1 MFEEF
6 DARSQTKVV
15 RDAAGTARTL
25 SHANRYVVTG
35 APTPQLA
42 AREYLHRYGELL
54 GLRPEQLGHLFLP
67 AEQEPGAGGVE
78 YRLLSEKHQ
87 FDLTTVAFYHTCFGL
102 PVWEA
107 GLSITMKANPLRVVG
122 AQSTLHPDLEVK
134 RPPARA
140 IARLKTLDAESLASS
155 LGLAGRA
162 RHDAPLIDSQRFMI
176 YRYDAARRTDGS
188 ARPQSEE
195 LVFQAGGPGLP
206 LPPVDSSIRDG
217 RHCVVLA
224 VYFRFDVPP
233 FRPLHWVA
241 LVEVETLSALL
252 LRPFV
257 DSVSGLVFQADPV
270 TLAGG
275 PTANANSAALNPL
288 RSSVTLA
295 GLAPPVNGAQAL
307 SGSNVTLS
315 DVETPTVPPP
325 TESVGTNFDFDARTN
340 DFAAVNAYYHCDRF
354 FRLVEDLGFSV
365 ASYFP
370 GTTFPTAVDHR
381 GHFSPTHLQGD
392 EINAH
397 CAGTAGGTGILYTG
411 FSLADTAD
419 LANPIG
425 IACDWRV
432 VMHELFGHGALYNH
446 IGAPRFQFSHSAGD
460 SFAAILS
467 DPDTQA
473 PDRFATLPWI
483 VGIPPAFRRRHDRTV
498 AAGFGWSG
506 DIALHP
512 FDPVKDGAGYN
523 NEQILSTTMFRVYRS
538 IGGDSADIATKRFAA
553 RFTCH
558 IMLAAIKTLTSAT
571 SPPDAA
577 SFAGAL
583 MQADRGDWPSE
594 GQSGGAYNKVIRW
607 AFEKQ
612 GLYQPAGT
620 ATPNNNEG
628 APPPVDVY
636 IEDGRNGEY
645 QFQSN
650 HWSCQAIWNR
660 RHNDGGVSH
669 EEPIV
674 GVTNY
679 AYVKIKNRGSE
690 TATNVVVRAFHC
702 RPSAG
707 LVYPDDWQAM
717 TTPQLAA
724 ANVPSN
730 SATEILVGPFEWVP
744 SQVGHECMLMVASAA
759 GDPSNVDNFTVG
771 DSIPDWR
778 LVPNDNNIGQRNV
791 HPVPSST
798 ARRLTNSFDR
808 MSFQLKNPL
817 TRRARMSVKAVLPP
831 LLDKRGWRIAFAN
844 AGADAFALEPGGGR
858 EVVMRLRPGRQFS
871 GNEIRKAKNRTIE
884 IGLCRWDFSW
894 RNVLPAPVRRK
905 EVSRWHARIAQQR
918 EVAHVPEGKVA
929 PGREKNTAARCSPLI
944 EFTDGQL
951 PAPMI

>member
-87 FDLTTVAFYHTCFGL
+87 FDLTTVAFYQTCFGL

-411 FSLADTAD
+411 FSLADTAN

-730 SATEILVGPFEWVP
+730 SAAEILVGPFEWVP

-844 AGADAFALEPGGGR
+844 AGADAFTLEPGGGR
-858 EVVMRLRPGRQFS
+858 EVIMRLRLGRQFS

-884 IGLCRWDFSW
+884 IEAYADGILVGGMSYPLLYDAKKSAGGTRASCSSAKSRTSPKAKS
-894 RNVLPAPVRRK
+894 RPAAKKIRQPG
-905 EVSRWHARIAQQR
+905 
-918 EVAHVPEGKVA
+918 AH
-929 PGREKNTAARCSPLI
+929 R
-944 EFTDGQL
+944 
-951 PAPMI
+951 

>member
-6 DARSQTKVV
+6 DARSQTKIV
-15 RDAAGTARTL
+15 RDAGGIARTL
-25 SHANRYVVTG
+25 SHANRYVVTE

-42 AREYLHRYGELL
+42 ARDYLTRYGELL
-54 GLRPEQLGHLFLP
+54 GVWREQLRHLFLP
-67 AEQEPGAGGVE
+67 TEQQPGVDEVE
-78 YRLLSEKHQ
+78 YRFLSEKHQ
-87 FDLTTVAFYHTCFGL
+87 SDLTTVAFYQTCFGL

-107 GLSITMKANPLRVVG
+107 GLSITMKDNPLRVVG
-122 AQSTLHPDLEVK
+122 AQSTMHPDLKVK
-134 RPPARA
+134 RPPAGTV
-140 IARLKTLDAESLASS
+140 ARLKTFDIETLASS
-155 LGLAGRA
+155 LGLTGRA
-162 RHDAPLIDSQRFMI
+162 PHDATLSIDSQRFMI
-176 YRYDAARRTDGS
+176 YRYERARRTNGP
-188 ARPQSEE
+188 ARPREDMSG
-195 LVFQAGGPGLP
+195 FQAVGPGLP
-206 LPPVDSSIRDG
+206 LSPVDSSIEDG
-217 RHCVVLA
+217 RHYVVLA
-224 VYFRFDVPP
+224 VYFRFDLPP

-241 LVEVETLSALL
+241 LIEVETLSVLL

-257 DSVSGLVFQADPV
+257 ENVSGLIFQADPV

-275 PTANANSAALNPL
+275 PTADANNAALVPF

-295 GLAPPVNGAQAL
+295 GLAPPVNGRQAL

-315 DVETPTVPPP
+315 DVVTPAVLPPAQ
-325 TESVGTNFDFDARTN
+325 SVGTNFDFNARTN

-365 ASYFP
+365 ASYFL
-370 GTTFPTAVDHR
+370 GTIFPSPVDHR
-381 GHFSPTHLQGD
+381 GHFDPNHPQGD

-397 CAGTAGGTGILYTG
+397 CAGTAGGTGILYTE
-411 FSLADTAD
+411 FALADLGD
-419 LANPIG
+419 QVNPIG

-432 VMHELFGHGALYNH
+432 VLHELFGHGVLYNH
-446 IGAPRFQFSHSAGD
+446 IGSPNLRFSHSAGD

-467 DPDTQA
+467 DPESQA
-473 PDRFATLPWI
+473 PDRFETLPWI
-483 VGIPPAFRRRHDRTV
+483 VGIPAPFRRRHDRAV

-512 FDPVKDGAGYN
+512 FDPMKDFKGYN

-553 RFTCH
+553 RFTCR
-558 IMLAAIKTLTSAT
+558 IMLTAIQTFTAAT

-577 SFAGAL
+577 SFAYAL
-583 MQADRGDWPSE
+583 MQADLGDWPSE

-844 AGADAFALEPGGGR
+844 AGADAFTLEPGGGR
-858 EVVMRLRPGRQFS
+858 EVIMRLRLGRQFS

-884 IGLCRWDFSW
+884 IEAYADGILVGGMSYPLLYDAKKSAGGTRASCSSAKSRTSPKAKS
-894 RNVLPAPVRRK
+894 RPAAKKIRQPG
-905 EVSRWHARIAQQR
+905 
-918 EVAHVPEGKVA
+918 AH
-929 PGREKNTAARCSPLI
+929 R
-944 EFTDGQL
+944 
-951 PAPMI
+951 